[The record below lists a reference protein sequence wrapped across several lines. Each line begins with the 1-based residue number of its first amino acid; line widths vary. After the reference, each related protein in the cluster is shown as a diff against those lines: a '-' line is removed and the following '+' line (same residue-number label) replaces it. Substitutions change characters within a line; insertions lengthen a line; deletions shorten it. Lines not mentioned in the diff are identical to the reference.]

1 MLRHGYDDVNGIVI
15 GGNPA
20 EKQYRI
26 YYEDRRQHQFYS
38 TRDSEA
44 KEKAEN
50 YIKEQKQELGII
62 LYNNI
67 YPADAWELRIYD
79 L

>member
-20 EKQYRI
+20 EKQCRI
-26 YYEDRRQHQFYS
+26 YYEDRQQHQFYS

-44 KEKAEN
+44 KEKAESW
-50 YIKEQKQELGII
+50 IEQQKQELGQMLFNRIW
-62 LYNNI
+62 
-67 YPADAWELRIYD
+67 PDDKWELRIYD